1 MRLQSLLT
9 TALLFTFATG
19 ALAAEK
25 DAPKEVALGYLKA
38 LAGKGDDSAREYLLG
53 DVTLTAGDFSIPN
66 YKIKSRDK
74 ARVEI
79 KSVKAALKAM
89 RKLDSAGANA
99 LDNIMD
105 AAENSNEMMAT
116 VTQEQAN
123 KMMAPTQKVARDFE
137 NAFPV
142 FALCARADKDVY
154 WNPSNPWRALVDELG
169 TSGKYKLEFHK
180 FNIVETKGKNTRVWP
195 LRVLRMRT
203 KTYDSGWKILP
214 ASDWDPDY

>member
-1 MRLQSLLT
+1 MLPKKSRLATLKHSQEKAT
-9 TALLFTFATG
+9 TA
-19 ALAAEK
+19 
-25 DAPKEVALGYLKA
+25 
-38 LAGKGDDSAREYLLG
+38 
-53 DVTLTAGDFSIPN
+53 
-66 YKIKSRDK
+66 
-74 ARVEI
+74 RV
-79 KSVKAALKAM
+79 
-89 RKLDSAGANA
+89 NT
-99 LDNIMD
+99 
-105 AAENSNEMMAT
+105 AT

-123 KMMAPTQKVARDFE
+123 KTMAPTQKVARDFE
-137 NAFPV
+137 NAFPL

-180 FNIVETKGKNTRVWP
+180 FNIAETKGKNTRVWP